1 MEAASLDLSG
11 LIVNGPLSLVVAYLF
26 REVQRLHAERHADM
40 AKQRDFFQRV
50 ALKAGGHDDN

>member
-1 MEAASLDLSG
+1 MDASQIDLTG

-40 AKQRDFFQRV
+40 VKQRDFFQKV
-50 ALKAGGHDDN
+50 ALKAGGHDES